1 MSVCNASAIN
11 SGRSAH
17 DSFRKNT
24 KPARVRL
31 IDAARKMSLHRLQ
44 GFNWLSGAALLI
56 GLGSM
61 LTGVAAQQPPAT
73 SKSAAS
79 AFRVRVRRN
88 GGYFVSV
95 RAKAVPLSEIAAEL
109 SRRLKAPIVLSRVMA
124 KQKVT
129 LEFQDLPLETALQLM
144 APLPYV
150 HYELQGGSDPVCREV
165 FLNAYNEP
173 VPVPKL
179 ENKNV
184 SFIMQ
189 GDTESVGPK
198 DDPLHVD
205 YKNGRLTVKVKNQSL
220 AAVLDRIATTLG
232 INLVMKQDTNDTVD
246 LDFKEASLEGA
257 ISYFPPSV
265 HLHVRKDI
273 QRLSTVPL
281 LLEFAE

>member
-1 MSVCNASAIN
+1 
-11 SGRSAH
+11 
-17 DSFRKNT
+17 
-24 KPARVRL
+24 
-31 IDAARKMSLHRLQ
+31 
-44 GFNWLSGAALLI
+44 
-56 GLGSM
+56 
-61 LTGVAAQQPPAT
+61 
-73 SKSAAS
+73 
-79 AFRVRVRRN
+79 
-88 GGYFVSV
+88 
-95 RAKAVPLSEIAAEL
+95 
-109 SRRLKAPIVLSRVMA
+109 MA
-124 KQKVT
+124 KQRVT

-189 GDTESVGPK
+189 GDTESMDPK
-198 DDPLHVD
+198 EDPLHVD
-205 YKNGRLTVKVKNQSL
+205 YKNGRLTVSAKNQSL
-220 AAVLDRIATTLG
+220 TAVLDRIASQMG
-232 INLVMKQDTNDTVD
+232 VGFSMKQDTNDTID
-246 LDFKEASLEGA
+246 LDFKEMTMEGA
-257 ISYFPPSV
+257 MSYFPPSV

>member
-1 MSVCNASAIN
+1 MRL
-11 SGRSAH
+11 RSL
-17 DSFRKNT
+17 RGIK
-24 KPARVRL
+24 
-31 IDAARKMSLHRLQ
+31 
-44 GFNWLSGAALLI
+44 GLSCAALLI
-56 GLGSM
+56 SLAAM
-61 LTGVAAQQPPAT
+61 LPGVTAQQPPAT
-73 SKSAAS
+73 RNDAAG
-79 AFRVRVRRN
+79 AFRVRVKRN
-88 GGYFVSV
+88 GGYFISV
-95 RAKAVPLSEIAAEL
+95 RAKGVPLTEIAAEL
-109 SRRLKAPIVLSRVMA
+109 SRRLKVPIVLSRVMA

-179 ENKNV
+179 QNKNI

-189 GDTESVGPK
+189 GDTESMDPK
-198 DDPLHVD
+198 EDPLHVD
-205 YKNGRLTVKVKNQSL
+205 YQNGLLTVKVKKQSL
-220 AAVLDRIATTLG
+220 AAVLDRIATVLG
-232 INLVMKQDTNDTVD
+232 INLVMKQDTNDTID
-246 LDFKEASLEGA
+246 LDFKEASLEDA

-265 HLHVRKDI
+265 YLHVRKDT